1 MTKTLA
7 FFGLIGPFFP
17 VWYVCYLAFLKSS
30 FVPAS
35 SFFVFSYICA
45 HCAKITFTNNCPNT
59 IWPGTLTADQKPQ
72 LSTTGF
78 ELASKA
84 SSSVDIQAP
93 WIGRFWARTG
103 CSTDASGKFSC
114 ATADCA
120 SGQVACNGNGAIPPA
135 SLVEINIAANGGQDF
150 YDVSLVDGFNL
161 PVSVATQGGTGECKT
176 SSCPANVNAVCPAEL
191 QVKGSDGSVIACK
204 SACTAFNEPQYCCTG
219 AYDKPETCPPTKYS
233 MIFENQC
240 PQAYSYAYD
249 DKNSTFTCS
258 AAPNYVITFCP

>member
-1 MTKTLA
+1 MFDRRGDKE
-7 FFGLIGPFFP
+7 LI
-17 VWYVCYLAFLKSS
+17 WFLLH
-30 FVPAS
+30 AG
-35 SFFVFSYICA
+35 A

-191 QVKGSDGSVIACK
+191 RVKGSDGSVIACK

-219 AYDKPETCPPTKYS
+219 AY
-233 MIFENQC
+233 INQR
-240 PQAYSYAYD
+240 PVHPL
-249 DKNSTFTCS
+249 STL
-258 AAPNYVITFCP
+258 